1 MNKKLLGVIVI
12 LSVIFTGAILLAACE
27 TPALSALVV
36 SVNGSEHETSYDF
49 GEFDVGS
56 APSLAYKVIAKYVDG
71 GKKELTS
78 SDYTTEYR
86 FNGQVIASLPSAYN
100 EAGDYSINITYQG
113 RTLFLS
119 FRIGYAQK
127 AYQTVLVGKTQW
139 AYGDEQPEIK
149 LSDSSV
155 SVGENDLYRIEKS
168 KVVNPNNLTSEEFAD
183 AQTYYKESALEPGEY
198 YLFIKVPPT
207 GNFAGAYSSL
217 KEVKVIKATPTVEN
231 ASSLKATYTYSS
243 YAPFFG
249 KINSSEL
256 TFKEDSPAVK
266 LGAEE
271 FQAITWQFEDKE
283 LDCANNGETVKLIFT
298 LEEGYDK
305 YYNAPATLDVPLEIN
320 KGVIDKPVIAEHGYA
335 GGKESLIDIYVG
347 EQGSSTWFVWDA
359 YSLSITKPNGVTE
372 KIDITDENE
381 THIYLDRQTKAGTYT
396 YTVSLIDKTN
406 YAWTDGT
413 CGDVAKQ
420 IVIAGDDLTGKS
432 MVFTDLKLLNANGDE
447 VTAEVDGGYLAMTE
461 SIRSANLGL
470 VNPETGD
477 PVNES
482 DAVPATVKAEANGT
496 VSGTCDFGGGSFD
509 NLITDG
515 TPYYY
520 TYDASRVNTVEI
532 FAKDEQN
539 DVVIESSKLVGNL
552 AENTLTLT
560 MRIYNTD
567 NDEQADTGLVWAVTF
582 TIAETAQD

>member
-49 GEFDVGS
+49 GEFEVGS

-78 SDYTTEYR
+78 SDYTAEYR

-100 EAGDYSINITYQG
+100 EAGDYSIDITYQEH
-113 RTLFLS
+113 TLFLS

-168 KVVNPNNLTSEEFAD
+168 KVANPNNLTSEEFVN
-183 AQTYYKESALEPGEY
+183 AQPYYKESTLEPGEY
-198 YLFIKVPPT
+198 YLFIRVPQT
-207 GNFAGAYSSL
+207 GNFAEAYSSL

-243 YAPFFG
+243 YAPVFG
-249 KINSSEL
+249 KIQSSEL
-256 TFKEDSPAVK
+256 TFDGPVVK

-271 FQAITWQFEDKE
+271 FQALTWNFENKE
-283 LDCANNGETVKLIFT
+283 LDSANNGETVKLIFT
-298 LEEGYDK
+298 LEEGYNK
-305 YYNAPATLDVPLEIN
+305 YYNTPATLDVPLEIN

-335 GGKESLIDIYVG
+335 VDKENQIDIYVG
-347 EQGSSTWFVWDA
+347 EQGVSTSFDWNA
-359 YSLSITKPNGVTE
+359 CSLSMTKPNGVTE
-372 KIDITDENE
+372 KIDITDEHE

-406 YAWTDGT
+406 YAWTDGG
-413 CGDVAKQ
+413 CGDITKQ

-532 FAKDEQN
+532 FVKDEQN
-539 DVVIESSKLVGNL
+539 DVVIEASKLVGNL

-567 NDEQADTGLVWAVTF
+567 NDEQADTGLVWAFTF
-582 TIAETAQD
+582 TIVETAQD

>member
-27 TPALSALVV
+27 TPALSVLVV

-56 APSLAYKVIAKYVDG
+56 APSLAYKVVAKYDDG
-71 GKKELTS
+71 SKKELTS
-78 SDYTTEYR
+78 SDYATEYR

-100 EAGDYSINITYQG
+100 DAGDYSIIITYQG
-113 RTLFLS
+113 RALTLS
-119 FRIGYAQK
+119 FQMGYAKK

-155 SVGENDLYRIEKS
+155 SVGENDLYCIEKS
-168 KVVNPNNLTSEEFAD
+168 KVANSDNLTSEEFAN
-183 AQTYYKESALEPGEY
+183 ARTYYKEFALDPGEY
-198 YLFIKVPPT
+198 YLFIKVPQT
-207 GNFAGAYSSL
+207 GSFAEAYSSL

-231 ASSLKATYTYSS
+231 ASLLKATYTYSS
-243 YAPFFG
+243 YAPVFG
-249 KINSSEL
+249 KIKSSEL
-256 TFKEDSPAVK
+256 TFKEDGPVVK

-271 FQAITWQFEDKE
+271 FQAITWKFEDKE
-283 LDCANNGETVKLIFT
+283 LDSANNGETVKLIFT
-298 LEEGYDK
+298 LEEGYEK
-305 YYNAPATLDVPLEIN
+305 YYNTPAIVNVPLEIN

-335 GGKESLIDIYVG
+335 VGQENLIDIYVG
-347 EQGSSTWFVWDA
+347 EQGVSTSFDWNA
-359 YSLSITKPNGVTE
+359 CSLSMTKPNGVAET
-372 KIDITDENE
+372 IDITAEHE

-396 YTVSLIDKTN
+396 YTLSLIDKTN

-413 CGDVAKQ
+413 WGDVTKQ

-432 MVFTDLKLLNANGDE
+432 MVFTDMKLLDANGDE
-447 VTAEVDGGYLAMTE
+447 VTEEVDGGYLTMTE
-461 SIRSANLGL
+461 SMRSANLGL

-477 PVNES
+477 PVNEN

-496 VSGTCDFGGGSFD
+496 VSGTCDFGGGTFD
-509 NLITDG
+509 NLIADG

-520 TYDASRVNTVEI
+520 TYDASRANTVEI
-532 FAKDEQN
+532 FAKDEQY
-539 DVVIESSKLVGNL
+539 DVVIEESKLVGNL

-560 MRIYNTD
+560 MRIYNAD
-567 NDEQADTGLVWAVTF
+567 SDGQADTGLVWTFTF
-582 TIAETAQD
+582 TIAEIAQN